1 MISTE
6 LIRRY
11 PFFAG
16 FSHDQLGALAKVADE
31 MTVEAGYYFFREGDE
46 LNTYYLVID
55 GTIAIVIG
63 IPDRDVEQSLTGQL
77 KDDLI
82 YKDITASTV
91 GVGDVF
97 GWSALIP
104 PHAST
109 ASAKAA
115 TFCRVVAFDSKK
127 LRPILEADDYFA
139 YLMTLKAAQI
149 IRSRLRDKRI
159 ESLAEIALRDIGAPE

>member
-16 FSHDQLGALAKVADE
+16 LSHDQLGTLAKVADE

-55 GTIAIVIG
+55 GIIALVIG
-63 IPDRDVEQSLTGQL
+63 VPDRDAEQSLTRQL
-77 KDDLI
+77 TDDLI
-82 YKDITASTV
+82 YKDITVSTV
-91 GVGDVF
+91 GVGDLF

-104 PHAST
+104 PHEST
-109 ASAKAA
+109 ASAKSA
-115 TFCRVVAFDSKK
+115 TFSRVVAFDCKK
-127 LRPILEADDYFA
+127 LRPILEEDYFFA

-159 ESLAEIALRDIGAPE
+159 ESLAEIALRNFGASE